1 MSVQASTPAMTVSAT
16 VPRRLARL
24 RRSSLVAFVLLVIQ
38 YALGMYVN
46 LYVTIPR
53 ADHGRDMGS
62 VIANGPAMLS
72 VHGALG
78 LLLTLAALGTLVQA
92 ILLRHAGAIVV
103 AAVALFAMA
112 FAAVAGSGF
121 ASSGQA
127 SQSMAM
133 AVMTGIGLLCYGVL
147 IYLLR
152 PSAPQAQPGQPS
164 SPGDHPVQRG

>member
-1 MSVQASTPAMTVSAT
+1 MSVQAGTATTVVSAT
-16 VPRRLARL
+16 APRRVARL

-92 ILLRHAGAIVV
+92 ILLRHAGAIVLG
-103 AAVALFAMA
+103 AVALFAMG
-112 FAAVAGSGF
+112 FASVAGSAF

-127 SQSMAM
+127 SESMAM
-133 AVMTGIGLLCYGVL
+133 AVMTGVGLLGYGL
-147 IYLLR
+147 IIYLLR
-152 PSAPQAQPGQPS
+152 PSAPRAQPGQPP
-164 SPGDHPVQRG
+164 SPADHPGLPG